1 MGNEGDE
8 PWRYSNFPADVREV
22 ISVGAIESDSTTRA
36 GYSSIGY
43 GGVDFIKPDVCAY
56 AQPPRRGTSYTAPVI
71 AGLCA
76 SLLEY
81 KRMSRNELINLLHTS
96 GLNSSAPNY
105 EIGYGI
111 PQTSRMLL
119 LFK

>member
-1 MGNEGDE
+1 
-8 PWRYSNFPADVREV
+8 
-22 ISVGAIESDSTTRA
+22 
-36 GYSSIGY
+36 
-43 GGVDFIKPDVCAY
+43 
-56 AQPPRRGTSYTAPVI
+56 
-71 AGLCA
+71 
-76 SLLEY
+76 
-81 KRMSRNELINLLHTS
+81 MSRNELINLLHTS